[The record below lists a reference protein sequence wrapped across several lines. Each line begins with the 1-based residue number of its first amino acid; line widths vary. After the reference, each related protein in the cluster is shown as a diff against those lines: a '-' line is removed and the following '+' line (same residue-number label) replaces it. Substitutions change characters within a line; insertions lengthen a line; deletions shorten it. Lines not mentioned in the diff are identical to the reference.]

1 MKFWLLLTFFSLF
14 TIYVSAQ
21 DDEFKAFTED
31 TATVQSDEFT
41 TFDESED
48 TTHVCS
54 HSCEGCPYAQENS
67 SDWSLGS
74 MLMVTTIALSLT
86 LIAGILVRFKT
97 TRNLRT
103 IMLLIGLGFFGFYN
117 GACPCMI
124 SSFQNTVLYI
134 AGYDVDW
141 TSLLWFLGLIP
152 LTYVF
157 GRVWCGWVCH
167 LGALQEF
174 LYRPKLNSWLTS
186 EKTGKILKIVRYVL
200 IIALIV
206 QLLIMGSIFWC
217 KIDPFM
223 AIFNIQ
229 LNIHYEIISAILL
242 VLLLVSSIF
251 SFRPFCRTVCP
262 VGITLGWIS
271 HIPGASIVGLKSK
284 QCISCKSCSE
294 ACDIYAITRRRK
306 ISYIDNKECI
316 ACGDCIEE
324 CTKCGLGFL
333 RNNSKNKPVQI
344 FRKWY

>member
-1 MKFWLLLTFFSLF
+1 MDWTWGSTF
-14 TIYVSAQ
+14 TI
-21 DDEFKAFTED
+21 
-31 TATVQSDEFT
+31 TA
-41 TFDESED
+41 
-48 TTHVCS
+48 
-54 HSCEGCPYAQENS
+54 
-67 SDWSLGS
+67 
-74 MLMVTTIALSLT
+74 IALALT
-86 LIAGILVRFKT
+86 IIAGIMVRFKAS
-97 TRNLRT
+97 RNLRT
-103 IMLLIGLGFFGFYN
+103 LMLIIGLGFFGFYN

-124 SSFQNTVLYI
+124 SSFQNTILYI

-152 LTYVF
+152 ITYVF

-174 LYRPKLNSWLTS
+174 LYRPKLHGWLNT

-200 IIALIV
+200 IITLII

-217 KIDPFM
+217 KIDPFK

-229 LNIHYEIISAILL
+229 LNVHYEIVSAILL
-242 VLLLVSSIF
+242 VLVLVSSLF

-262 VGITLGWIS
+262 VGITLGWVS

-294 ACDIYAITRRRK
+294 ACDIYAITRRKK

-316 ACGDCIEE
+316 ACGDCIDE
-324 CTKCGLGFL
+324 CTKCGLGFV
-333 RNNSKNKPVQI
+333 RSNNQNKPVQI
-344 FRKWY
+344 LKKWY